1 MPENIT
7 LIYAIVAGA
16 LVLCLA
22 AMFIADASGG
32 GSVAHGIKVGNV
44 DVGGLTR
51 EDAQA
56 KLDKQLVAP
65 LKERLS
71 VRIGGPKEPD
81 YHLTAKEAQVN
92 VDVSKTVGIAIKEGR
107 KGGVFARTWRGISGG
122 ERKVTVK
129 PKVTYSTAAVNRLV
143 ARVEHRLNRSAIDAK
158 ADFQPERVAIRAAR
172 TGRTVDAARLRASI
186 VADLTTA
193 TSDRTVTVPVKTTR
207 PKVTSA
213 TVEKRY
219 PVIID
224 VNRGAFQLTLYKHL
238 KKVKTYPIAV
248 GQAGLETPA
257 GLYKIAN
264 KEINPAWHVPNSAWA
279 GSLAGSVIPGGAP
292 NNPLKARWLGV
303 YDGVG
308 VHGTSDSGSI
318 GSNASHGCI
327 RMLIP
332 DVEELYPQV
341 PVGSPIYIH

>member
-1 MPENIT
+1 MPQNIT
-7 LIYAIVAGA
+7 LIYGIVIGA

-22 AMFIADASGG
+22 GLFIADASGG
-32 GSVAHGIKVGNV
+32 DSVAKGIKVATV
-44 DVGGLTR
+44 DVGGLSSA
-51 EDAQA
+51 DAKA
-56 KLDKQLVAP
+56 KLQKELVTP
-65 LKERLS
+65 LQRRLT
-71 VRIGGPKEPD
+71 VRIGGPHDPD
-81 YHLTAKEAQVN
+81 YHLTAKEAQISA
-92 VDVSKTVGIAIKEGR
+92 DVSKTVSAAIKEGR
-107 KGGVFARTWRGISGG
+107 KGGVFARTWRGITGG
-122 ERKVTVK
+122 QRKVTIK
-129 PKVTYSTAAVNRLV
+129 PQITYSARAIDRLV
-143 ARVEHRLNRSAIDAK
+143 ARVEHRLNRRAIDAK

-172 TGRTVDAARLRASI
+172 TGRTVDAARLRADL
-186 VADLTTA
+186 VADLTSA
-193 TSDRTVTVPVKTTR
+193 TSDRVVEVPVKTKR

-213 TVEKRY
+213 SVEKRY
-219 PVIID
+219 PVVID

-292 NNPLKARWLGV
+292 DNPLKSRWLGV